1 MDTSH
6 FINGG
11 AKTLCLTV
19 ELSTRKYL
27 PPCTEF
33 PFLLIIGAHVGVL
46 KGKTLADRKKTE
58 LTKSIIFLSRPRQTL
73 LCYEPPGARRAIG
86 APNFCANNVL
96 TASPLR

>member
-46 KGKTLADRKKTE
+46 KGKTLADRKKTS
-58 LTKSIIFLSRPRQTL
+58 TQKASF
-73 LCYEPPGARRAIG
+73 
-86 APNFCANNVL
+86 FCLVQDKHFCV
-96 TASPLR
+96 TSPLVHAEQLAPLISAPTMY